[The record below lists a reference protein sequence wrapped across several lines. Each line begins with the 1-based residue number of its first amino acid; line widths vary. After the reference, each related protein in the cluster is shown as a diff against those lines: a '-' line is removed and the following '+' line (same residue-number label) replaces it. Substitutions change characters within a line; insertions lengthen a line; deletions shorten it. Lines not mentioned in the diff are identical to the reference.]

1 MQSGKSL
8 VPEDLV
14 RTRVKNSEWKGL
26 YGRVDARGCFSTVT
40 TEPGPKRKQG
50 QVLHY
55 NQDRMLSVREF
66 ARAQVSVWGH
76 AGLGRTWMHWAE
88 GV

>member
-1 MQSGKSL
+1 MLLLCVHSQSGKPL
-8 VPEDLV
+8 VPEDLL
-14 RTRVKNSEWKGL
+14 RTRARNSDWKGL
-26 YGRVDARGCFSTVT
+26 YGRVDAAGNFSTVT

-66 ARAQVSVWGH
+66 ARAQVS
-76 AGLGRTWMHWAE
+76 LG
-88 GV
+88 V

>member
-1 MQSGKSL
+1 MQTGKPL

-14 RTRVKNSEWKGL
+14 RTRAKNSDWKGL
-26 YGRVDARGCFSTVT
+26 YGRVDATGNFSTVT

-66 ARAQVSVWGH
+66 ARAQVSVCVGGGT
-76 AGLGRTWMHWAE
+76 GLER
-88 GV
+88 V

>member
-1 MQSGKSL
+1 MHFQSGKPL

-14 RTRVKNSEWKGL
+14 RTRSNNNEWSGL
-26 YGRVDARGCFSTVT
+26 YGRVDAAGNFSTVT

-66 ARAQVSVWGH
+66 ARAQVCLWV
-76 AGLGRTWMHWAE
+76 
-88 GV
+88 